1 MSNEQSRSP
10 QENPSALKL
19 AYRPGEVA
27 KALGIGITRTRQ
39 YISDGRIK
47 SVRIGKC
54 VLVTEEAIRAFLSDA
69 AVKGG
74 V

>member
-1 MSNEQSRSP
+1 MESKNTQTLKSP
-10 QENPSALKL
+10 PLKL

-39 YISDGRIK
+39 YISEGHLT
-47 SVRIGKC
+47 SVRIGRC
-54 VLVTEEAIRAFLSDA
+54 ILVTEEAIRAFLSDA